1 MPPLIRLI
9 YLALFWK
16 ICLFLLPREAI
27 LCLVVSSMI
36 RLMELQRG
44 LLWAQFLQT
53 FLCAILKKSGYC
65 ADPRGIVLAKQKTI
79 TRTNHSMRF
88 GLWGHHNIK
97 HGRGRGNYPLIPAA
111 VVVLSNFSSHFRRHE
126 YQPVL
131 FCLDWRRAIELKN
144 RRNSQRNCLRRES
157 TRITIPSFFLAIFF
171 PTRKK
176 FPLFSTTT
184 TIFPLF
190 ALTKGWFPVSRNFY
204 MRTCVKFSFANK
216 LEEMHERSLVSVKVG
231 TRSTFYFA
239 SILFTW
245 LKFTS
250 VNVRSQKRVSGNQH

>member
-1 MPPLIRLI
+1 
-9 YLALFWK
+9 
-16 ICLFLLPREAI
+16 
-27 LCLVVSSMI
+27 
-36 RLMELQRG
+36 MELQWG

-65 ADPRGIVLAKQKTI
+65 ADARGIVLAKQKTR

-97 HGRGRGNYPLIPAA
+97 HGRGRGNYPLIPA
-111 VVVLSNFSSHFRRHE
+111 VVVLSNFSGHFRRHE
-126 YQPVL
+126 YHRVL

-144 RRNSQRNCLRRES
+144 SEKFS
-157 TRITIPSFFLAIFF
+157 TKLFTERIHPELQSLPSFWRFF
-171 PTRKK
+171 SNTKK
-176 FPLFSTTT
+176 ISIFSTTT

-216 LEEMHERSLVSVKVG
+216 LEAMHERSLVSVKVG
-231 TRSTFYFA
+231 TRSTSRLNSALFILPLFY
-239 SILFTW
+239 S
-245 LKFTS
+245 
-250 VNVRSQKRVSGNQH
+250 RD